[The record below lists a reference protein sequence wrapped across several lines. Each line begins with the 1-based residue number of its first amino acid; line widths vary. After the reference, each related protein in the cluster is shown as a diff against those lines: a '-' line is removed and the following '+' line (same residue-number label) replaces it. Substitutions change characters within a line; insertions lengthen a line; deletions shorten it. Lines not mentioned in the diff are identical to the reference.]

1 MSRRTTARSRE
12 ASRRNGSRS
21 RGPVTPAGK
30 ATSARN
36 ARSHGL
42 FAELAPDDWAAST
55 WPARLS
61 KALDVE
67 DSPVTWM
74 ERELPVEAAIR
85 LDQATSLVDLLR
97 QNVAQRID
105 AGQTNSAQLVDL
117 IEQWARMRTYQR
129 RFRGRR
135 DRALRTLAARVRRS
149 ANMAPQG

>member
-1 MSRRTTARSRE
+1 MSRRKTPHSRE

-21 RGPVTPAGK
+21 RGPVTPEGK

-36 ARSHGL
+36 ARRHGL
-42 FAELAPDDWAAST
+42 FAQISPEVWAASS

-61 KALDVE
+61 KVLNVE

-85 LDQATSLVDLLR
+85 FEQASGLAELLR
-97 QNVAQRID
+97 QKVARHIE
-105 AGQTNSAQLVDL
+105 AGQTNSAQLAAL
-117 IEQWARMRTYQR
+117 IDQWARVRAYQR

-135 DRALRTLAARVRRS
+135 DRALRTLAARVRR
-149 ANMAPQG
+149 ANNSNFKR